1 MVSTRNTV
9 YTRTR
14 KNKQTKIFTFNN
26 ITNNHKKNLLYFNF
40 LINTNT
46 NKKYLNIGITY
57 TKSISARKAYYER
70 NKKELSKHCNKRI
83 ICEHIGYVVSEKA
96 EQYELILKQ
105 RLNPYLAF
113 YKDVYGNTK
122 REIFN
127 FTCKCEYHTESFL
140 SSFNVKLVL
149 L

>member
-1 MVSTRNTV
+1 MVATRNNV
-9 YTRTR
+9 YTKTR
-14 KNKQTKIFTFNN
+14 KNNQPKIFTFNN

-57 TKSISARKAYYER
+57 MKSKSPKKAYYER

-83 ICEHIGYVVSEKA
+83 LCQHIGYIVSDKA
-96 EQYELILKQ
+96 EQYERTLKKK
-105 RLNPYLAF
+105 LNPYLAF
-113 YKDVYGNTK
+113 YKDVYGNIK

-127 FTCKCEYHTESFL
+127 FTRKCEYNVESFL
-140 SSFNVKLVL
+140 SSLNIKLVL